1 MHACSPV
8 HALPVALPGVCCPL
22 RWLGGTL
29 SLGQTPCVTP
39 PQPRTHRPLG
49 TAPMQGPPCPA
60 PPPLL
65 AGRVAVVVV
74 GGPGTAVAGRGCDRV
89 LQPILPPPP
98 RHAVWECFSWE
109 LLNNLHPPRRSFWAV
124 FVKVNL
130 QLAASGDS
138 NMIAASSLNDTHTV
152 IAPALTPPALART
165 RAAGPE
171 RHRRAGLVLGIFCPF
186 QYSPRHPQPRG
197 CNFLGPGKERAT
209 SSWVPQGRGFH
220 GPPPPTLLRGEGH
233 HWGEPR
239 CSMRNARETR
249 HFFQA
254 ASAGASPPSPASPF
268 ARLPV
273 VHVTSWGCSAPA
285 DPAIDLCWLGD
296 RLCPPHKGSCQG
308 TGDSAGRG
316 TGTL

>member
-1 MHACSPV
+1 MAKRPV
-8 HALPVALPGVCCPL
+8 
-22 RWLGGTL
+22 
-29 SLGQTPCVTP
+29 S
-39 PQPRTHRPLG
+39 
-49 TAPMQGPPCPA
+49 
-60 PPPLL
+60 PPPSLAPTGLWGPRRCRAPHAPLPHRCLL
-65 AGRVAVVVV
+65 AGWQWWW
-74 GGPGTAVAGRGCDRV
+74 GGDPAQLLLAGDVTGCYS
-89 LQPILPPPP
+89 PYYPPPP

-152 IAPALTPPALART
+152 IAPALTPPALAQT

-171 RHRRAGLVLGIFCPF
+171 RHRRAGLVPGIFCPF

-220 GPPPPTLLRGEGH
+220 GPPPTLLRGEGH

-316 TGTL
+316 TGTLRHGRRTGLVTALPGTVAQG